1 MSRRFRFYEKKRGH
15 RRTVPQ
21 RFGSVGEALFF
32 GTFLLIGGGALWAM
46 LGLLIV
52 PEWRANRQFV
62 ETEGQVIAKS
72 IGEADHGDGPRYWP
86 EIKVE
91 YHANGRTY
99 SDVTYDIT
107 GFSSASR
114 EQVQAKLDIFQVGE
128 HYPCWYDP
136 MNPDRVVLVR
146 GYSGWL
152 YLVLLVPV
160 SFIAI
165 STRRLV
171 LLWLNWG
178 TSTERRAAMTK
189 RAAEFDLFEG
199 THHDRL
205 PTVPSNANWTNS
217 PGTQLAYRLPIDA
230 APQWTLF
237 AVLAACLVWNGV
249 ASGFIV
255 MAVRSH
261 LRHEPDWLM
270 TLLGVAFMAIGLTL
284 VYFLYRQ
291 FRLMTRIGST
301 RIEISHHPLFPGE
314 EYELFISQA
323 GHLTMKSLRVF
334 LQCEEQAT
342 YRQGTDTRTDVRCV
356 FEQPV
361 LAAED
366 FEIVPAKPFESQCR
380 VRIPASA
387 MHSFKSDH
395 NRVGWRLLVRA
406 DDVRGRDYQRAFP
419 VIVHPTGAG
428 GRPA

>member
-32 GTFLLIGGGALWAM
+32 GFFLCVGAAALWAM

-62 ETEGQVIAKS
+62 ETTGKVVAKRIVES
-72 IGEADHGDGPRYWP
+72 DHNDGARYWP
-86 EIKVE
+86 EIEVE
-91 YHANGRTY
+91 YQVDGRTY
-99 SDVTYDIT
+99 SDKTYDIT
-107 GFSSASR
+107 SIPSANR
-114 EQVQAKLDIFQVGE
+114 EQVEAKLDLFEVGE
-128 HYPCWYDP
+128 RYPCWYDP
-136 MNPDRVVLVR
+136 MDPARVVLVR

-152 YLVLLVPV
+152 YLVLLVPI

-189 RAAEFDLFEG
+189 RASEFDLFEG
-199 THHDRL
+199 THHDSL
-205 PTVPSNANWTNS
+205 PTVPSDSNWTNS

-249 ASGFIV
+249 ASVFVV
-255 MAVRSH
+255 MAVRTH
-261 LRHEPDWLM
+261 FRHQPDWLM
-270 TLLGVAFMAIGLTL
+270 TLLSVPFVVIGLTL
-284 VYFLYRQ
+284 VYYLYRQ

-323 GHLTMKSLRVF
+323 GHLTMKNLRVV

-342 YRQGTDTRTDVRCV
+342 YRQGTDTRTDTRAV

-361 LAAED
+361 LEAND
-366 FEIVPAKPFESQCR
+366 FEIVPAKPFESKCR
-380 VRIPASA
+380 MRIPACA

-395 NRVGWRLLVRA
+395 NQIGWRLMVRA
-406 DDVRGRDYQRAFP
+406 DDARGRNYQRAFP
-419 VIVHPTGAG
+419 VIVHPPGTG
-428 GRPA
+428 GRSA

>member
-21 RFGSVGEALFF
+21 RFGSLGEALFF
-32 GTFLLIGGGALWAM
+32 GFFLCVGAAALWAM

-52 PEWRANRQFV
+52 PELRANRQFV
-62 ETEGQVIAKS
+62 ETTGQVLAKR
-72 IGEADHGDGPRYWP
+72 IGEADHGDGIRYWP
-86 EIKVE
+86 EIEVE
-91 YHANGRTY
+91 YHVDGRTH
-99 SDVTYDIT
+99 SHATYDIT
-107 GFSSASR
+107 SIPSASR
-114 EQVQAKLDIFQVGE
+114 DQVEAKLEAFQVGG

-136 MNPDRVVLVR
+136 MDPDRVVLVR

-178 TSTERRAAMTK
+178 TSAERRAAMTK

-199 THHDRL
+199 THQDLL
-205 PTVPSNANWTNS
+205 PTVPSDSNWTNS

-230 APQWTLF
+230 APQWMLF
-237 AVLAACLVWNGV
+237 ALLAACLVWNGV
-249 ASGFIV
+249 ASVFVV
-255 MAVRSH
+255 MALRTH
-261 LRHEPDWLM
+261 LQHHPDWLM
-270 TLLGVAFMAIGLTL
+270 TLLSVPFVVIGLTL
-284 VYFLYRQ
+284 VYYLYRQ

-301 RIEISHHPLFPGE
+301 RVEISHHPLFPGE
-314 EYELFISQA
+314 EYEVFVSQA
-323 GHLTMKSLRVF
+323 GHLSMKSLRVV

-342 YRQGTDTRTDVRCV
+342 YRQGTDTRTDTCCV

-361 LAAED
+361 LTAQD
-366 FEIVPAKPFESQCR
+366 FEIVPARPFESQCR
-380 VRIPASA
+380 VRIPARA

-395 NRVGWRLLVRA
+395 NQIGWRLLVRA

-419 VIVHPTGAG
+419 VIVHPPGTG